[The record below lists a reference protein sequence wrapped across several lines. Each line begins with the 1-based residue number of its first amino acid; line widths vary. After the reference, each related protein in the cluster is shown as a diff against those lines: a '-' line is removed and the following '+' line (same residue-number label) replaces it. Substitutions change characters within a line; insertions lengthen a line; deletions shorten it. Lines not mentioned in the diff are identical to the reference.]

1 MGGTNQFTN
10 SLHMFGKQ
18 PDPEMDDELSI
29 QASAE
34 RRQIEAPLQD
44 KVGQN
49 LSGIAPIG
57 TQTVTEQRQAE
68 EDEEAQIMQ
77 RNREITRNY
86 MIGFQ
91 VAP

>member
-34 RRQIEAPLQD
+34 RRQIEAPLQE

-49 LSGIAPIG
+49 LSGIAPMGQGG
-57 TQTVTEQRQAE
+57 TQTVTEQRRAE

-86 MIGFQ
+86 MMGF
-91 VAP
+91 

>member
-29 QASAE
+29 QASAD
-34 RRQIEAPLQD
+34 RRQDAQVD
-44 KVGQN
+44 KVVGQN

-86 MIGFQ
+86 MMGF
-91 VAP
+91 